1 MKLADIFNEKPER
14 WGLRGDPY
22 FWDYLKERA
31 GDKDLITCDELVA
44 WIKSEHLALS
54 GEEMTPFSMVR
65 IAEFEHGGMSSGG
78 VSGEWWFEAGLPI
91 LKSRLR
97 GDAGPIKVTFSRRS
111 VCMGDDAGA
120 GTYAVTMPDGAT
132 LGDLM
137 RMALRGGNG
146 NDWPIP
152 YTGANSR
159 WVIRSN
165 IGDLGTICTDDAG
178 IWHITYK
185 LSEASPLDRLGIE
198 WIFGDRF

>member
-1 MKLADIFNEKPER
+1 MISL
-14 WGLRGDPY
+14 
-22 FWDYLKERA
+22 
-31 GDKDLITCDELVA
+31 
-44 WIKSEHLALS
+44 
-54 GEEMTPFSMVR
+54 
-65 IAEFEHGGMSSGG
+65 
-78 VSGEWWFEAGLPI
+78 
-91 LKSRLR
+91 
-97 GDAGPIKVTFSRRS
+97 TFGRRS

-120 GTYAVTMPDGAT
+120 GTYDVTLPDDAT

-137 RMALRGGNG
+137 RTALRGGNG
-146 NDWPIP
+146 NGWPIP